1 MGTKNRD
8 RIPIAEWRRAVE
20 AVADMQAKGWDVVT
34 RCQACGLM
42 MAVDLD
48 LIAWRSGAKT
58 SLWNR
63 KARCRRIGCQ
73 GWVEFQGRPPGV
85 RVYATLAADEP

>member
-1 MGTKNRD
+1 MGSKRLD
-8 RIPIAEWRRAVE
+8 RIPIAEWRCVAE
-20 AVADMQAKGWDVVT
+20 TAADMRAKGWDVIT

-42 MAVDLD
+42 MPVDLD
-48 LIAWRSGAKT
+48 LIVWRSGAKT

-85 RVYATLAADEP
+85 RLYATLSAPP